1 MILPIVAYG
10 DPILKKECEE
20 IDEHYRDLK
29 QLISDMFE
37 TMYKAKGVGLA
48 APQIGKNIR
57 LFIVDGSPFAE
68 DEAEDGE
75 EDPRA
80 EGIADF
86 KKVFINPIIEE
97 EEGKEWPFQEGCL
110 SIPAIRENVSRKPN
124 ITVSYYDENWKL
136 KEESYSGYAA
146 RIFQHEYDH
155 IEGVLFT
162 DYLGPLKRK
171 MLQKKL
177 NNITNGDID
186 IDYKMRFPKK
196 LRK

>member
-10 DPILKKECEE
+10 DPLLKKECEE
-20 IDEHYRDLK
+20 IDEHYSDLK

-97 EEGKEWPFQEGCL
+97 EEGKAWLFQEGCL

-124 ITVSYYDENWKL
+124 ITVSYYDENWDL

-171 MLQKKL
+171 MIQKKL